1 VTGIKIGVTLP
12 QFSGDAAQ
20 LRDAAQRAE
29 AVRLDSL
36 WVFDHLWPLS
46 GGKERPILE
55 GWTTLAW
62 LGTITKSIGVGTL
75 VTRSSLRHPAV
86 LAKMTATVATI
97 APERLTVAVGS
108 GDELSRAENESF
120 GLPFYESV
128 ERPDQLRS
136 TVEVLHRALSGP
148 SVSQSDDFVELRDL
162 PVSPAPP
169 VPPKVWVAG
178 RSPAVLDI
186 AGDLADGWNGWQGSP
201 TRFREDVARVQARA
215 AGRDLEFSWG
225 GILILGRDD
234 AEAQTVLGERDPRGF
249 LVGGP
254 ETVGLRLRSFVEA
267 GARHLTLTFA
277 GPWRDEALS
286 LLSSEVRSIIDGEA

>member
-12 QFSGDAAQ
+12 QFSGDIAQ
-20 LRDAAQRAE
+20 LRDAAQHAE
-29 AVRLDSL
+29 EVGLDSL

-62 LGTITKSIGVGTL
+62 LAAVTESVGVGTL
-75 VTRSSLRHPAV
+75 VTRSSLRHPA
-86 LAKMTATVATI
+86 LLTKMAATVATV
-97 APERLTVAVGS
+97 APERLTVAIGS

-120 GLPFYESV
+120 GLPFYEAH

-136 TVEVLHRALSGP
+136 TVEVLHRGLSGVP
-148 SVSQSDDFVELRDL
+148 VSQPDGFAELHDL
-162 PVSPAPP
+162 PISPAPL
-169 VPPKVWVAG
+169 VAPKVWVAG
-178 RSPAVLDI
+178 RSPGVLDI

-201 TRFREDVARVQARA
+201 TRFGDDVARVRERA
-215 AGRDLEFSWG
+215 AGREVEFSWG

-234 AEAQTVLGERDPRGF
+234 AEAKTLLGERDPRGF
-249 LVGGP
+249 IVGGP

-267 GARHLTLTFA
+267 GARHLTLTLG
-277 GPWRDEALS
+277 GPWRNEALS
-286 LLSSEVRSIIDGEA
+286 LLSSEVRSALAA